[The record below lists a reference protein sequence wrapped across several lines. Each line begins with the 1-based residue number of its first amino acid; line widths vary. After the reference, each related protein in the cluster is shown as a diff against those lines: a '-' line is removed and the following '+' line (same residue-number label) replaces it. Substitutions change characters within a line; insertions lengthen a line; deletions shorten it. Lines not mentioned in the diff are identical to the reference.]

1 MHAPEILLTH
11 LMERI
16 AIALDLK
23 GQRMFLTDVA
33 GSLYSAYL
41 NGSGKKRLLQLQRN
55 LTGVAYAE
63 LLSELV

>member
-23 GQRMFLTDVA
+23 GQRMFLTDLA

-41 NGSGKKRLLQLQRN
+41 NGSGKKRLLELQRN

-63 LLSELV
+63 LLSEFV

>member
-55 LTGVAYAE
+55 LTGVAYAK
-63 LLSELV
+63 LLSEFV